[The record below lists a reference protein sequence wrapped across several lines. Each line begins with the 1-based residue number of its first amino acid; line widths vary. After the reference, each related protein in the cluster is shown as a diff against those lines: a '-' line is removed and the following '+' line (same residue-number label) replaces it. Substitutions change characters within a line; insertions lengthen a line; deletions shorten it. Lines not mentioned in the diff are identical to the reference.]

1 MTGLQK
7 TNIFNMALISAA
19 IIGYAAVKSDL
30 LALIFLSFPAL
41 IALVNWKD
49 L

>member
-1 MTGLQK
+1 MTELQK

-19 IIGYAAVKSDL
+19 IIGYAIVKSDP